1 MLKNYENSLKNDELS
16 LKLRKSDRTLYATGV
31 GCFGFAIW
39 SLIRLILSVY
49 TEFDGLKAWISNG
62 LEEFIQET
70 AKTANGP
77 LEAEVL
83 EAIYYGSLFVVGLV
97 FLTIFLL
104 ALLFQ
109 VYIGI
114 CACKEATGKK
124 KKYLYIL
131 FAFILFAFYSL
142 NSAGYAR
149 EISHMIYGLNLDA
162 MGINEMEG
170 TAKLLVDLMDNALD
184 EFASL
189 LLSLTSAVIALE
201 LIVNAIRVKVL
212 RKKLAGGIVNEH

>member
-49 TEFDGLKAWISNG
+49 TEFDGLKAWIGNQ
-62 LEEFIQET
+62 LEDFIKET
-70 AKTANGP
+70 ADGS
-77 LEAEVL
+77 LDEDVL
-83 EAIYYGSLFVVGLV
+83 KAIYYIGLIVVGLI

-109 VYIGI
+109 IYIGI
-114 CACKEATGKK
+114 SACKEAIGKK
-124 KKYLYIL
+124 KTVVYII
-131 FAFILFAFYSL
+131 FAFILFAFYVL

-170 TAKLLVDLMDNALD
+170 TAKLLLDLVDNALD

-201 LIVNAIRVKVL
+201 LIVNSIKVKVL